1 MLYVKNNRMTNF
13 YLCCFLI
20 LLSSCGINSHQDN
33 PTKRSASNFNNL
45 NIEIDSL
52 RDPKHASYLSDLPLR
67 QVATY
72 FLNDS
77 ITPTDNTI
85 TFNCLDSLLNDNAET
100 RSFYFPVYLKIL
112 ERADGALAEV
122 VGGYVI
128 QYIERYPSE
137 FFTRC
142 IDLNSSQFELL
153 CSAAGSDLYFEDDNV
168 NYTQKWGNL
177 LISNCLDC
185 SPKQLELIQKFK
197 TLVLDYVFKNND

>member
-1 MLYVKNNRMTNF
+1 MTNF
-13 YLCCFLI
+13 YLCCILI

-52 RDPKHASYLSDLPLR
+52 HDPNHSSYLSDLPLR

-122 VGGYVI
+122 AGGYVI

-168 NYTQKWGNL
+168 NYTQKWGDL
-177 LISNCLDC
+177 LIGNCLDC

-197 TLVLDYVFKNND
+197 TLVLDYVIKNNEQ